1 MKEDTNMQ
9 GAFTGKYL
17 RANLTE
23 GTIAVEEFPELTYRM
38 FMGGA
43 AMAASILMRELKA
56 GVDPLGP
63 ENILVFATCPLNGIP
78 LSGTSRFSVAAKSP
92 LTDGYGE
99 GEAGGWW
106 GPELKF
112 AGFDGIIVTGQSPKP
127 VYLWITDGKAELRDA
142 AHLWGKLSGEV
153 QDLVTAET
161 DKRARVLQCG
171 PAGEKGCLHANVVNE
186 LKHFNGRSGLGAV
199 MGSKRLRA
207 IAVRGK
213 DKLEP
218 KDKDGLQNVLRWMRE
233 HYNRDA
239 DMLHKYGTS
248 RNTVAMSADGILPTR
263 NFQAGQFEYAKEIS
277 GQTMAETILTDEG
290 TCYGCAIACKREVDV
305 PELGVSNKYG
315 GPEYETVGASG
326 SACGIGDIK
335 TIAKFHQLCGEYVMD
350 TISVGMTIAFAMECF
365 ERGILSAEDTNGIEL
380 RFGNADALLAMT
392 EKIGKRE
399 GFGDVLANGAERAA
413 KRIGRGA
420 EQYVL
425 TVKKQEIPMHEPRGK
440 QGLSLAYATAP
451 AGADHCRAP
460 HDPAY
465 EGFHPQ
471 GAHALEPLGLCES
484 MKRLELSPRKVRAFH
499 YASHW
504 WALCSC
510 VGVCHLAA
518 VPIDVVGLTLVT
530 NAMRSV
536 TGWDTSLWE
545 LIKVGERYK
554 ALTRAF
560 NCREGFTPKDDRLP
574 KRLHEAFTSGPLNGV
589 RVDPE
594 TFERALRLYHQ
605 MEGWD
610 LETGRPT
617 FAKLAELGIEW
628 AAAPGESW

>member
-1 MKEDTNMQ
+1 MQ

-17 RANLTE
+17 RVNLTQ
-23 GTIAVEEFPELTYRM
+23 GTLKEESPSDLEYRM

-43 AMAASILMRELKA
+43 AMASAILMKELPP

-63 ENILVFATCPLNGIP
+63 ENVLVFSTCPLNGIP
-78 LSGTSRFSVAAKSP
+78 LSGTNRYTVAAKSP
-92 LTDGYGE
+92 LTGGYGE

-112 AGFDGIIVTGQSPKP
+112 AGFDGLIVTGQSPKP
-127 VYLWITDGKAELRDA
+127 VYLWICDGKAELRDA
-142 AHLWGKLSGEV
+142 AHLWGRLSGEV
-153 QDLVTAET
+153 QDILVGET

-171 PAGEKGCLHANVVNE
+171 IAGEKGCLHANLVNE
-186 LKHFNGRSGLGAV
+186 LKHFNGRTGLGAV
-199 MGSKRLRA
+199 MASKKLRA
-207 IAVRGK
+207 IVVRGH

-218 KDKDGLQNVLRWMRE
+218 KDKEGLQNVLQWFRE

-239 DMLHKYGTS
+239 DMLHKFGTS
-248 RNTVAMSADGILPTR
+248 RNVVAMSADGILPTR
-263 NFQAGQFEYAKEIS
+263 NFREGQFEEAKAIS

-290 TCYGCAIACKREVDV
+290 TCYACAIACKREVDV
-305 PELGVSNKYG
+305 PEMGVSSKYG
-315 GPEYETVGASG
+315 GPEYETIAASG

-335 TIAKFHQLCGEYVMD
+335 AIAKFHQICGEYVMD

-365 ERGILSAEDTNGIEL
+365 EQGILTTADTDGIAL
-380 RFGNADALLAMT
+380 TFGNGEALIRMT

-399 GFGDVLANGAERAA
+399 GFGDVLADGAERAA

-440 QGLSLAYATAP
+440 QALSLAYATAP
-451 AGADHCRAP
+451 AGADHMRAP
-460 HDPAY
+460 HDPVY

-471 GAHALEPLGLCES
+471 GAHALEPMGLCEP
-484 MKRLELSPRKVRAFH
+484 MKRLELSPRKVRAYT

-510 VGVCHLAA
+510 MGVCHLAA
-518 VPIDVVGLTLVT
+518 APIDILAITQVV
-530 NAMRSV
+530 NAMRAV

-545 LIKVGERYK
+545 LVKVGERSK
-554 ALTRAF
+554 ALARAI
-560 NCREGFTPKDDRLP
+560 NCREGFTAKDDRLP
-574 KRLHEAFTSGPLNGV
+574 QRLHEAFTSGPLKGV
-589 RVDPE
+589 RLDPE
-594 TFERALRLYHQ
+594 TFQRALTLYHQ

-610 LETGRPT
+610 PKTGWPT

-628 AAAPGESW
+628 AAKPGETW